1 MHEQTSV
8 RWSSVLGGTQ
18 AAPLVILR
26 PVTRYGFAIKALP
39 QGGKPF
45 GEEDDENEENAGI
58 EEASLDED
66 GPGGSD
72 SDLSDEED
80 LPENPAA
87 PPAAPEEE
95 PAPAPSGS
103 DPAAPPMEG
112 TPPEGANPEEPSE
125 APAPPDD
132 DSRPWA
138 GDLYSKGDET
148 DPDDAF
154 AAYSGSGGE
163 QAWLDQAPDGTLTGW
178 VRDSDGQVW
187 RYTDADAWATD
198 VDGAQMTRTHG
209 PEGGDGSAG
218 QAGPDDPAPADGR
231 GVQDPMFLSQ

>member
-1 MHEQTSV
+1 M
-8 RWSSVLGGTQ
+8 
-18 AAPLVILR
+18 
-26 PVTRYGFAIKALP
+26 TRYGFAIKALP

-87 PPAAPEEE
+87 APAAPEEE
-95 PAPAPSGS
+95 PAPAPSES

-125 APAPPDD
+125 APAPP
-132 DSRPWA
+132 
-138 GDLYSKGDET
+138 
-148 DPDDAF
+148 
-154 AAYSGSGGE
+154 
-163 QAWLDQAPDGTLTGW
+163 
-178 VRDSDGQVW
+178 
-187 RYTDADAWATD
+187 
-198 VDGAQMTRTHG
+198 MTT
-209 PEGGDGSAG
+209 
-218 QAGPDDPAPADGR
+218 PAPGR
-231 GVQDPMFLSQ
+231 GISTARATRPTPTTPSPPTAAAVGNRLGSTRPRTAH

>member
-1 MHEQTSV
+1 M
-8 RWSSVLGGTQ
+8 
-18 AAPLVILR
+18 
-26 PVTRYGFAIKALP
+26 TRYGFAIKALP
-39 QGGKPF
+39 KGGKPF
-45 GEEDDENEENAGI
+45 GEEDDENEENAGT

-72 SDLSDEED
+72 TDLSDEED

-87 PPAAPEEE
+87 APAVPEEDTATSE
-95 PAPAPSGS
+95 S
-103 DPAAPPMEG
+103 DPATPPTEG
-112 TPPEGANPEEPSE
+112 TPPDGANPGEPSE

-138 GDLYSKGDET
+138 GDLYSEGNET

-231 GVQDPMFLSQ
+231 GVQDAMFSSQ